1 MLEHGSD
8 HAGGCV
14 WNAYDLI
21 AGSGSPVIDDEL
33 TAIVLDGAIH
43 VYVESG

>member
-1 MLEHGSD
+1 
-8 HAGGCV
+8 V

-21 AGSGSPVIDDEL
+21 AGSGSPVVDDEL
-33 TAIVLDGAIH
+33 TAVVLDGSIH